1 VKKIKVLHVTFD
13 MSIGGAQQV
22 IRQLVENRDKG
33 RFEIDIVCIDGLL
46 GELGEILTEQGVS
59 VTLLNRQ
66 SGFNF
71 NLLLQLNKLVNRNGY
86 QIVHCHQY
94 TPYVYGLLASLFTR
108 AKVVFTE
115 HGRFYPD
122 YGTWKRKLINPMFC
136 FFTSKITTI
145 SKATKDALVQY
156 ENFDQS
162 KIEVIYN
169 GIFDMSQIEVDESKL
184 KEQFSIPSST
194 FLLGT
199 ISRLQP
205 IKNQEMMITAF
216 KRVNDQK
223 KNTHLL
229 IVGDGAIRGQ
239 LTELVNDLLLE
250 DHVTFTGFQKDP
262 YRFHKIIDVFLLS
275 SFSEGTSMTLLEAM
289 AFSKPCIV
297 TDVGGN
303 PEVVAH
309 NITGLVLPSNDIAAF
324 VDGILKLISEQKLVK
339 RYGSAGR
346 EIFLEKFT
354 STVMLRRHEHI
365 YLDILAQ

>member
-1 VKKIKVLHVTFD
+1 MPIKVLHVTFD
-13 MSIGGAQQV
+13 MAIGGAQQV
-22 IRQLVENRDKG
+22 IRQLVENRDKDQ
-33 RFEIDIVCIDGLL
+33 FEIDIVCIDGQM
-46 GELGEILTEQGVS
+46 GELGEILVEQGVI
-59 VTLLNRQ
+59 VTLLKREG
-66 SGFNF
+66 GFDF
-71 NLLLQLNKLVNRNGY
+71 NLVRQLMNLVNRNGY

-122 YGTWKRKLINPMFC
+122 YGTWKRKLINPMISL
-136 FFTSKITTI
+136 FTSKITTI

-156 ENFDQS
+156 EKFDQS

-169 GIFDMSQIEVDESKL
+169 GIADMSQIEVKENKL
-184 KEQFSIPSST
+184 KQQFSIPAST
-194 FLLGT
+194 VLLGT

-205 IKNQEMMITAF
+205 IKNQAMIINAF
-216 KRVNDQK
+216 KKVNEQN

-229 IVGDGAIRGQ
+229 IVGDGEIRGR
-239 LTELVNDLLLE
+239 LTKLVSDLSLE
-250 DHVTFTGFQKDP
+250 ASVTFTGFQKNP

-289 AFSKPCIV
+289 ACSKPCVV

-309 NITGLVLPSNDIAAF
+309 NITGLVLPSNDICAF
-324 VDGILKLISEQKLVK
+324 VEGILKLVSEQKLAD
-339 RYGSAGR
+339 RYGTAGR
-346 EIFLEKFT
+346 ERFLEKFT
-354 STVMLRRHEHI
+354 SAVMLRNYERI
-365 YLDILAQ
+365 YLDSLAH